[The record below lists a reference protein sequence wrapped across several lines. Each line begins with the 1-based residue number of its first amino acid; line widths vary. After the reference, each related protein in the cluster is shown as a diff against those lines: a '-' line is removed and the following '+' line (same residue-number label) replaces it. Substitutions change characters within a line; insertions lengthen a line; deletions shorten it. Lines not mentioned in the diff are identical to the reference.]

1 MTWRSTRRNQHERAA
16 NFDFHTGRDF
26 YIASWSACQRPR
38 PRSASGGAPGRR
50 RPSRRRLRGTCG
62 VPRPSTFPRSS
73 SSSSAAWPGRRAAW
87 PFPRRRTASSRLTPA
102 FTVTQS
108 FRLEFGARWRGVV
121 PQSTFNVKYNSEQS
135 DALGRVG
142 ERFLRPTGS
151 RVSFRGMR
159 RSAVAARRA
168 RDDCSARPDDGR
180 SDRRSCGERLQKTT
194 RTGPRGNSGAC
205 DQPFTTRER
214 TQYG

>member
-1 MTWRSTRRNQHERAA
+1 MSGAA
-16 NFDFHTGRDF
+16 DALVDFHT
-26 YIASWSACQRPR
+26 
-38 PRSASGGAPGRR
+38 ASG
-50 RPSRRRLRGTCG
+50 
-62 VPRPSTFPRSS
+62 PRWFWLSS
-73 SSSSAAWPGRRAAW
+73 WAAWPGRRAAW
-87 PFPRRRTASSRLTPA
+87 PCPRRRTASSRLTPA
-102 FTVTQS
+102 FTVKQS

-168 RDDCSARPDDGR
+168 PDGCSARPDDGR
-180 SDRRSCGERLQKTT
+180 SDGCGCGERLQKKPHALV
-194 RTGPRGNSGAC
+194 REDFRGVRRPSHDAGAHAIRLK
-205 DQPFTTRER
+205 PWKI
-214 TQYG
+214 G